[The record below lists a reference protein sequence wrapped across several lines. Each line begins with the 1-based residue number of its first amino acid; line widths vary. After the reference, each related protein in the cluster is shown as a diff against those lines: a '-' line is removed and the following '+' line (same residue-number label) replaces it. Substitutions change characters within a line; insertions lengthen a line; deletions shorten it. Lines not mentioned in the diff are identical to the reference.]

1 MKRRGCWTKL
11 WLHSIM
17 GLTLMVAVACNSGP
31 ASKNAEGKT
40 AAASDK
46 DSSHADNDSSHV
58 DVMCIGDRL
67 NNPPEAFHYSY
78 KHSNETGWEQAEA
91 DITPQA
97 MDITLKNKTG
107 AHSYH
112 GVRSDEQSWGS
123 AVLDLSGLNITAMSA
138 RLDALNNTSAI
149 SGQGSEA
156 INGYKATKIAIDT
169 ASANSADRQ
178 QYATLFGKSS
188 FEKGTIWMAEDGCLA
203 NLVLDEGLEIDGALK
218 KAHYEMA
225 RSRKQ

>member
-1 MKRRGCWTKL
+1 MTRTGCWTKM
-11 WLHSIM
+11 WLYSVVS
-17 GLTLMVAVACNSGP
+17 LTLMVAVACNSRS
-31 ASKNAEGKT
+31 ASKNVEGKT
-40 AAASDK
+40 TAASG
-46 DSSHADNDSSHV
+46 NDSPHV
-58 DVMCIGDRL
+58 DVMCIGERI

-97 MDITLKNKTG
+97 MDIKTKDNSG

-112 GVRSDEQSWGS
+112 GVRSDETSWGS
-123 AVLDLSGLNITAMSA
+123 AVLVLSGLNITAMSA

-169 ASANSADRQ
+169 SSANSADRQ

-188 FEKGTIWMAEDGCLA
+188 FEKGTIWMAEDGCLV

-225 RSRKQ
+225 MSRKQ